1 MSTSGSRAR
10 SRRKSYHHGDLQA
23 ALLRTAGKILEKEG
37 VEALR
42 LREVARRAGVS
53 HNAPYRHFPQREALL
68 AALAAEGFEWL
79 GAAQRKA
86 AEAGGLRGMGEAYV
100 SFALAHP
107 QRFRLMFG
115 GQIPIARHA
124 RLREVA
130 TRTFDG
136 LSGALA
142 AGVPEAQGARDASLA
157 AWALVHGLAQ
167 LLLGD
172 RIAATA
178 RQGRAEAQFIRD
190 VLGTTRFAAG
200 TANHVAVGT
209 ANQAAAGP
217 AQPPA

>member
-1 MSTSGSRAR
+1 M
-10 SRRKSYHHGDLQA
+10 
-23 ALLRTAGKILEKEG
+23 LEKEG
-37 VEALR
+37 VEALK

-53 HNAPYRHFPQREALL
+53 HNAPYRHFSEREALF

-86 AEAGGLRGMGEAYV
+86 AEAAGLRGMGEAYV
-100 SFALAHP
+100 HFALAHP

-115 GQIPIARHA
+115 GQISIARHA

-130 TRTFDG
+130 TKTFAG

-142 AGVPEAQGARDASLA
+142 ARVPEAQGARDASIA

-172 RIAATA
+172 RIATA
-178 RQGRAEAQFIRD
+178 AKQGRGDAAFVRD
-190 VLGTTRFAAG
+190 VLASVRF
-200 TANHVAVGT
+200 VVGT
-209 ANQAAAGP
+209 ANQVAVGP
-217 AQPPA
+217 SQPPA

>member
-1 MSTSGSRAR
+1 MSTSKAGKR
-10 SRRKSYHHGDLQA
+10 SYHHGDLQVVLIRA
-23 ALLRTAGKILEKEG
+23 AGKMLEKEG
-37 VEALR
+37 VEALK

-53 HNAPYRHFPQREALL
+53 HSAPYRHFAQREALL

-86 AEAGGLRGMGEAYV
+86 AEAGGLRAMGEAYV
-100 SFALAHP
+100 QFALAHP

-115 GQIPIARHA
+115 GQISIAKHA

-136 LSGALA
+136 LSGALSA
-142 AGVPEAQGARDASLA
+142 RVPEAQGAQDSSIA

-172 RIAATA
+172 RIAAQTK
-178 RQGRAEAQFIRD
+178 QGRGDAAFVRD
-190 VLGTTRFAAG
+190 VLASVRFAAR
-200 TANHVAVGT
+200 APLA
-209 ANQAAAGP
+209 
-217 AQPPA
+217 

>member
-1 MSTSGSRAR
+1 MSTSSRKKR
-10 SRRKSYHHGDLQA
+10 SYHHGDLQA
-23 ALLRTAGKILEKEG
+23 ALVRSAGNILEKEG
-37 VEALR
+37 VEALS

-53 HNAPYRHFPQREALL
+53 HNAPYRHFAQREALL

-86 AEAGGLRGMGEAYV
+86 AQAGGLRGMGEAYV
-100 SFALAHP
+100 AFALAHP

-115 GQIPIARHA
+115 GQVSIARHA

-130 TRTFDG
+130 TKTFAG
-136 LSGALA
+136 LSGALSA
-142 AGVPEAQGARDASLA
+142 RLPEAQGARDASIA

-172 RIAATA
+172 RIAAA
-178 RQGRAEAQFIRD
+178 AKQGRDDAAFVRD
-190 VLGTTRFAAG
+190 VLASIRFAAR
-200 TANHVAVGT
+200 
-209 ANQAAAGP
+209 P